1 MLAHSP
7 HLPLVIEYFNPGRN
21 ITAEDEEGIALTL
34 AQRDRVRRI
43 RLRMP
48 VPMLQKV
55 IMAIDEQYPV
65 LEYLIMM
72 PSPEHEAAALIIP
85 ESFQAPRL
93 RHLVLVGFAL
103 SMGSRLLTTAVGMVT
118 LCLSMERPSAY
129 FEPNSLHQWISSMPQ
144 LETLMFAFLF
154 PVPNRDVERQ
164 LMHTPITT
172 HVTLPNLC
180 WFSFRGPS
188 NYMEAVLY
196 RITTPRL
203 EKINTVFFEQLTYS
217 VPRLLRFMGTA
228 ENLRFKSVRFQ
239 FNKDEVHVEVY
250 PSEEDKIYTFLM
262 VVHSWHLD
270 WQVSSVAQIFNQL
283 GQIFSTVEHLTLKYE
298 VHSLSSEEHN
308 EVDRTEWHKFLKSF
322 SNVKTLRV
330 DDGLVKEL
338 SHSLRLDDGE
348 RPLDLLPELQELQE
362 LTYSASGDRNA
373 GHPFI
378 PFVNARKGAGRP
390 VTLTRRRLK
399 SSAPSTNND

>member
-7 HLPLVIEYFNPGRN
+7 PLPLVIDYFDPRRN
-21 ITAEDEEGIALTL
+21 ITAEDEEGIILIL
-34 AQRDRVRRI
+34 AQSERVLRV

-48 VPMLQKV
+48 VPILQKL
-55 IMAIDEQYPV
+55 IMVIDEQYPV

-72 PSPEHEAAALIIP
+72 PPPGQETAALTFP
-85 ESFQAPRL
+85 ETFQASHL
-93 RHLVLVGFAL
+93 RHLVLVGFAF
-103 SMGSRLLTTAVGMVT
+103 SIRSRLLTTAVGMVT
-118 LCLSMERPSAY
+118 LCLSMENPSAY
-129 FEPNSLHQWISSMPQ
+129 SGPNTLHRWISSMPQ
-144 LETLMFAFLF
+144 LETLIFAIKY

-172 HVTLPNLC
+172 HVTLPNLR

-217 VPRLLRFMGTA
+217 VPRLLQFMGAA
-228 ENLRFKSVRFQ
+228 ENLRFKSVRIE
-239 FNKDEVHVEVY
+239 FNKNDVHVEVY
-250 PSEEDKIYTFLM
+250 PTEENKLYAFLM

-270 WQVSSVAQIFNQL
+270 WQVSSVAQVFNQL
-283 GQIFSTVEHLTLKYE
+283 SQILSTVEHLTLKYE

-338 SHSLRLDDGE
+338 SHSLRSDDGE
-348 RPLDLLPELQELQE
+348 RALDLLPELQELQE
-362 LTYSASGDRNA
+362 LTYSASGDRNT

-390 VTLTRRRLK
+390 VTLTRRRMK
-399 SSAPSTNND
+399 SSAPSTKND